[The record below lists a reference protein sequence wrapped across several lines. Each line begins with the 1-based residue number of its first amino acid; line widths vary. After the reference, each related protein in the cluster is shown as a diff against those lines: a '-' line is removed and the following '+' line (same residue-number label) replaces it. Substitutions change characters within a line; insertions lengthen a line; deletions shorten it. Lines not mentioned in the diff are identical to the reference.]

1 MEKSKEIYGDK
12 YDYSLVGETF
22 LTKEKLCIICPEHG
36 VFEKSYEK
44 HINTKQGCPK
54 CSGKFRYNTETFVEE
69 CLKQDNIEDLTFE
82 NIEYV
87 NNKTKVK
94 IYCHHRD
101 DNGIEH
107 GEFEI
112 TPGHFLSGER
122 CPKCRY
128 IKSASSKRRNISEV
142 ISEARKIHGDKYDY
156 SLIAEYKN
164 DRTKYPIICPIHG
177 VFEQTMNNHIQGKQ
191 GCPQCGRLKCDTE
204 RMLTT
209 KEFIEKA
216 KIVHGNKYEYSK
228 TEYKR
233 SEENVIVIC
242 PEHGEFSQIARNHLM
257 GQGCPKCFFDKSNF
271 EKELLEYIKT
281 ILPNKEIIEND
292 RTILDGKEI
301 DIYIPELKIGF
312 EANGL
317 IWHSEK
323 FNFDK
328 HYHLNKTKQCIKKGV
343 QLIHIFEDEWYYKQ
357 NICKSRIS
365 NILKCSQN
373 KIFARKCTIKNV
385 PFNECKDFI
394 NDNHIQGFIL
404 SKIRY
409 GLYYDNELVSVM
421 TFGKQRI
428 NVNGKKDD
436 KCYELLRF
444 CSKIGYNVIGGADK
458 LFKYFIKF
466 HKPETI
472 ISFAD
477 RRWSNGNL
485 YNVLGFEKYNESEPS
500 YSYVINKKRVNRF
513 TLRKDVLISKY
524 GCLPEM
530 TEKKFCESK
539 GWYRIYDCGCLC
551 YKWEK

>member
-1 MEKSKEIYGDK
+1 
-12 YDYSLVGETF
+12 
-22 LTKEKLCIICPEHG
+22 
-36 VFEKSYEK
+36 
-44 HINTKQGCPK
+44 
-54 CSGKFRYNTETFVEE
+54 
-69 CLKQDNIEDLTFE
+69 
-82 NIEYV
+82 
-87 NNKTKVK
+87 
-94 IYCHHRD
+94 
-101 DNGIEH
+101 
-107 GEFEI
+107 
-112 TPGHFLSGER
+112 
-122 CPKCRY
+122 
-128 IKSASSKRRNISEV
+128 
-142 ISEARKIHGDKYDY
+142 
-156 SLIAEYKN
+156 
-164 DRTKYPIICPIHG
+164 
-177 VFEQTMNNHIQGKQ
+177 
-191 GCPQCGRLKCDTE
+191 
-204 RMLTT
+204 
-209 KEFIEKA
+209 
-216 KIVHGNKYEYSK
+216 
-228 TEYKR
+228 
-233 SEENVIVIC
+233 
-242 PEHGEFSQIARNHLM
+242 M

-524 GCLPEM
+524 GCSPEM

>member
-1 MEKSKEIYGDK
+1 MQIYGDK

-54 CSGKFRYNTETFVEE
+54 CSGKFRYDTVTFVEE

-82 NIEYV
+82 NVEYV

-142 ISEARKIHGDKYDY
+142 ISEARKIHGNKYDY
-156 SLIAEYKN
+156 SLITEYKN
-164 DRTKYPIICPIHG
+164 DRIKYPIICPVHG

-209 KEFIEKA
+209 KDFIEKA
-216 KIVHGNKYEYSK
+216 KIVHGDKYDYSK

-292 RTILDGKEI
+292 RTILEGKEI

-328 HYHLNKTKQCIKKGV
+328 HYHLNKTKQCIKKGI
-343 QLIHIFEDEWYYKQ
+343 QLIHIFEDEWHYKQ

-373 KIFARKCTIKNV
+373 KIFARKCTIKEV

-524 GCLPEM
+524 GCSPEM

>member
-1 MEKSKEIYGDK
+1 MDKLTLIEKSKEIYGDK

-54 CSGKFRYNTETFVEE
+54 CSGKFRYDTVTFVEE

-209 KEFIEKA
+209 KEFIEKQ
-216 KIVHGNKYEYSK
+216 K
-228 TEYKR
+228 
-233 SEENVIVIC
+233 
-242 PEHGEFSQIARNHLM
+242 
-257 GQGCPKCFFDKSNF
+257 
-271 EKELLEYIKT
+271 
-281 ILPNKEIIEND
+281 
-292 RTILDGKEI
+292 
-301 DIYIPELKIGF
+301 
-312 EANGL
+312 
-317 IWHSEK
+317 
-323 FNFDK
+323 
-328 HYHLNKTKQCIKKGV
+328 
-343 QLIHIFEDEWYYKQ
+343 
-357 NICKSRIS
+357 
-365 NILKCSQN
+365 
-373 KIFARKCTIKNV
+373 
-385 PFNECKDFI
+385 
-394 NDNHIQGFIL
+394 
-404 SKIRY
+404 
-409 GLYYDNELVSVM
+409 
-421 TFGKQRI
+421 
-428 NVNGKKDD
+428 
-436 KCYELLRF
+436 
-444 CSKIGYNVIGGADK
+444 
-458 LFKYFIKF
+458 
-466 HKPETI
+466 
-472 ISFAD
+472 
-477 RRWSNGNL
+477 
-485 YNVLGFEKYNESEPS
+485 
-500 YSYVINKKRVNRF
+500 
-513 TLRKDVLISKY
+513 
-524 GCLPEM
+524 
-530 TEKKFCESK
+530 
-539 GWYRIYDCGCLC
+539 
-551 YKWEK
+551 